1 MSENQF
7 TCDDTALEAMLR
19 SDQSSEPSEELLAHV
34 ETCTRCQERISELAG
49 PTAMWHGVKA
59 AISEAVGA
67 DQQRRFSPVN
77 LDQSAIH
84 WTESMAKQLLSPPS
98 HPEMLGRLGRYEVE
112 RLIGSGGMG
121 VVFKAF
127 DTELNRPVAIKLL
140 APYLASSGPARKR
153 FAREARAAAAVVHL
167 HVVPIHNVETERESP
182 FIVMQYVSGE
192 SLQARID
199 RDGPLELC
207 EILRIGMQVA
217 DGLSAAHQQGIVHRD
232 IKPSNILLEEDV
244 DRALI
249 SDFGLARAADDASL
263 TRTGFHPGTPQYMSP
278 EQASGQSIDAR
289 SDLFSLGSMLYTM
302 CTGRPP
308 FRAENSLSVMRR
320 ISESE
325 PTPIQEINP
334 SIPEWMCAVI
344 TQLMAKNVKDRL
356 SSAAEVRGLLEALL
370 SHVQQP
376 LSSSLPTFPWLI
388 TPKAKP
394 KASESNRSWPKNMK
408 TLVLGNSLFIGILAF
423 LLLPNDPASV
433 QQTTASNQ
441 GIPDAN
447 GGLSQEAKTRLDR
460 LIKDNPMVV
469 VGTLQ
474 EGKPTGNTY
483 AHVFT
488 TSQILKGNP
497 VKLNVLFSHKTA
509 VDTDGPLP
517 NQNTSV
523 GLPQLN
529 AGEYVLVVEAV
540 EVISSF
546 AVSSFGLLVTPEKTF
561 NHFIVRDGEQHSAWP
576 LDSPEAA
583 YIRRTNTMADLSQ
596 RSLPSV
602 STEDLAEYE
611 AMIKDPQYSLMKLLA
626 EDRDKAEALIRAG
639 QKQRPDAH
647 LWAVDIQTLFAADQ
661 FTGKSLQGKARVA
674 HFKHALEYLQESY
687 DITVEALKKAPKE
700 QLQYLL
706 PGLQIDLAH
715 AALEANETELAKQHG
730 SETLQKNTD
739 DTNDNYGNIIH
750 NANQIL
756 GRCVLREGKLA
767 DAKAYLL
774 KAGATPGSPQLKSF
788 GPQLQLARELLEKG
802 EKESVLQY
810 LDLVSKFWASDS
822 EESALGKQESKVHA
836 ALIEGWKREISEGK
850 IPIGSQWL

>member
-1 MSENQF
+1 MNVNQH
-7 TCDDTALEAMLR
+7 TCDDAALEALLR
-19 SDQSSEPSEELLAHV
+19 PDQSLEPSEELLTHV
-34 ETCTRCQERISELAG
+34 ENCTRCQKRISELAG
-49 PTAMWHGVKA
+49 PKTMWQGVTA
-59 AISEAVGA
+59 AISQPF
-67 DQQRRFSPVN
+67 DSNQQRRFPPVT
-77 LDQSAIH
+77 LDQSNFN
-84 WTESMAKQLLSPPS
+84 WTESMAKQLLSPPT

-153 FAREARAAAAVVHL
+153 FAREARAAAAVVHQ
-167 HVVPIHNVETERESP
+167 HVIPIHNVETERESP

-199 RDGPLELC
+199 REGPLELC

-232 IKPSNILLEEDV
+232 IKPSNILLEEGV

-278 EQASGQSIDAR
+278 EQASGQCVDAR

-325 PTPIQEINP
+325 PTSIQEINP

-356 SSAAEVRGLLEALL
+356 SSAAEVRELLEALL

-376 LSSSLPTFPWLI
+376 LHSSLPTLPWLI
-388 TPKAKP
+388 HPKAKP
-394 KASESNRSWPKNMK
+394 KASESNRRWLNWK

-423 LLLPNDPASV
+423 LLFPNDPASV
-433 QQTTASNQ
+433 QQNIASNQ
-441 GIPDAN
+441 GIPDAI
-447 GGLSQEAKTRLDR
+447 GGLSQEEKTHLER
-460 LIKDNPMVV
+460 LIKDNPLVV
-469 VGTLQ
+469 VGKLQ
-474 EGKPTGNTY
+474 EGTPTGSTHT
-483 AHVFT
+483 HVFT

-497 VKLNVLFSHKTA
+497 VKLNVLFSHETA
-509 VDTDGPLP
+509 VAHDGPLA
-517 NQNTSV
+517 NQNTTA

-561 NHFIVRDGEQHSAWP
+561 NHFIVRDGEQHAAWP

-583 YIRRTNTMADLSQ
+583 YILRASTIADPSQ

-602 STEDLAEYE
+602 STKDLDDYE
-611 AMIKDPQYSLMKLLA
+611 TSLKDPQYSVMELLA

-647 LWAVDIQTLFAADQ
+647 LWAMDVQTLFAADQ
-661 FTGKSLQGKARVA
+661 FTGKSLQGIKRVA
-674 HFKHALEYLQESY
+674 HFKHSLEYLQESY
-687 DITVEALKKAPKE
+687 DITVEALKKAPNE
-700 QLQYLL
+700 QLQRVL

-715 AALEANETELAKQHG
+715 AALEANETELAKQHAT
-730 SETLQKNTD
+730 ETLRKNTD
-739 DTNDNYGNIIH
+739 DTNDNYGNVIH

-756 GRCVLREGKLA
+756 GRCALREGKLA
-767 DAKAYLL
+767 DAKEYLL
-774 KAGATPGSPQLKSF
+774 KAGATPGSPQLNSY

-802 EKESVLQY
+802 EKETVLQY
-810 LDLVSKFWASDS
+810 LDLVSKFWTSDS
-822 EESALGKQESKVHA
+822 EESALGKQVSTEHA
-836 ALIEGWKREISEGK
+836 ALIAGWKREITEGK
-850 IPIGSQWL
+850 IPIGAQWL

>member
-1 MSENQF
+1 MNVNQL
-7 TCDDTALEAMLR
+7 TCDDAALEALLR
-19 SDQSSEPSEELLAHV
+19 PDQSLEPSEELLTHV
-34 ETCTRCQERISELAG
+34 ENCARCQERISELAG
-49 PTAMWHGVKA
+49 PTEMWQGVAA
-59 AISEAVGA
+59 AISQPS
-67 DQQRRFSPVN
+67 DSNQQRRFPSVN
-77 LDQSAIH
+77 LDPSNIH
-84 WTESMAKQLLSPPS
+84 WTESMARQLLSPPT

-153 FAREARAAAAVVHL
+153 FSREARAAAAVVHQ
-167 HVVPIHNVETERESP
+167 HVIPIHNVETERESP
-182 FIVMQYVSGE
+182 FIVMQFVSGE

-199 RDGPLELC
+199 REGPLELC

-232 IKPSNILLEEDV
+232 IKPSNILLEEGV
-244 DRALI
+244 ERALI

-334 SIPEWMCAVI
+334 GIPEWMCAVI

-356 SSAAEVRGLLEALL
+356 SSAAETRGLLEALL

-376 LSSSLPTFPWLI
+376 LHSSLPTLPWLI
-388 TPKAKP
+388 PPKAKP
-394 KASESNRSWPKNMK
+394 KSPESHRRWLNMK
-408 TLVLGNSLFIGILAF
+408 TLVLANSLFIGILAF
-423 LLLPNDPASV
+423 LLSPNDPAPV
-433 QQTTASNQ
+433 QQPTASNQ
-441 GIPDAN
+441 GISDAN
-447 GGLSQEAKTRLDR
+447 GGLSQEEKTRLDR
-460 LIKDNPMVV
+460 LIKDNPLVV
-469 VGTLQ
+469 VGKLQ
-474 EGKPTGNTY
+474 EGKPAGSAHT
-483 AHVFT
+483 HVFT
-488 TSQILKGNP
+488 TSQVLKGNP
-497 VKLNVLFSHKTA
+497 VKLDVLFSHKTVVA
-509 VDTDGPLP
+509 PDGLLAD
-517 NQNTSV
+517 QNTTV
-523 GLPQLN
+523 DLPQLN

-540 EVISSF
+540 EVVSSF
-546 AVSSFGLLVTPEKTF
+546 AVSSFGLQVTPEKTF
-561 NHFIVRDGEQHSAWP
+561 NHFIVRDGEQHAAWP
-576 LDSPEAA
+576 LDSPEAE
-583 YIRRTNTMADLSQ
+583 YIRRASTIADQPQ
-596 RSLPSV
+596 RLLPSV
-602 STEDLAEYE
+602 STKDLDDYE
-611 AMIKDPQYSLMKLLA
+611 TRLKDPQYLMMELLA

-639 QKQRPDAH
+639 LKQRPDAH
-647 LWAVDIQTLFAADQ
+647 LWAMDVQTLFAADQ

-687 DITVEALKKAPKE
+687 DITVEALKKAPNE
-700 QLQYLL
+700 QLQRVL

-715 AALEANETELAKQHG
+715 AALEANDTELARRHAT
-730 SETLQKNTD
+730 ETLQKNTD
-739 DTNDNYGNIIH
+739 DTNDNYGNVIH

-756 GRCVLREGKLA
+756 GRCALREGKLA

-774 KAGATPGSPQLKSF
+774 KAGATPGSPQLNSF

-802 EKESVLQY
+802 EKETVLQY
-810 LDLVSKFWASDS
+810 LDLVSKFWASDN
-822 EESALGKQESKVHA
+822 EESAIGQQESRERA
-836 ALIEGWKREISEGK
+836 ALIAGWKLEIAEGK
-850 IPIGSQWL
+850 IPIGAQWL